1 MVNHR
6 YQDEVKTMM
15 GRKHLWTTTILIN
28 QGSNFGDV
36 DMTILSEQN
45 GRVVEKKINDIN
57 DNSVRYK
64 IIKLL
69 HDKRDSIK
77 DVC

>member
-1 MVNHR
+1 
-6 YQDEVKTMM
+6 MM

-57 DNSVRYK
+57 DNSAASNFSANQKFRNDFQFYCKPMVK
-64 IIKLL
+64 I
-69 HDKRDSIK
+69 
-77 DVC
+77 